1 MDEIVILLLS
11 FISQAHVYI
20 PSFNFAEPKF
30 AVIKH
35 NQPIGNNIE
44 RGANLHPP
52 AAPLAPFKKRSEEGN
67 PVTKRAAAADVESL
81 DRPNSKQAE
90 KAKIME
96 AMMNSCKNELEEYRV
111 VGSVV
116 GGASLERSHSDD
128 MSEMTMM
135 DDNLSTTSMT
145 TLGGDNASKAHA
157 SKKDSPSLR
166 IPSQLNVQR
175 VDPLENQINTRQAN
189 LIDEETIASHITNQ
203 LKPGGKLQ
211 PINQDDLSQ
220 KTYLPAGWKEFI
232 SKSKNTPF
240 WRHPDFGTTW
250 HNPGVPMPS
259 GKHPPSQNLEV
270 ERAPEPQPSGTSYDN
285 QEEDESV
292 ANGAATNLTSNDVSV
307 KESAEDEQSPEDNK
321 KDSGSTTTPCQ
332 SKQPDPSPL
341 KKPDPTPTF
350 TASHESE
357 SHLAS
362 PNTKRISEDFQKLL
376 APYESIEKS
385 VASKAL
391 SVASSRQSKAS
402 FYDDNSSKCLTQ
414 EFTIT
419 KNDEEVVDGTPSIGN
434 SVGKMDDDN
443 GSVEFDNAQDME
455 DYDEDDV
462 LNDRHNDLNS
472 LSSDHVDVDA
482 LLTQRKNDSPM
493 STIRETLNESV
504 VDASPSSVV
513 SSVDYGNVDGMSHKS
528 NDDKASERYSDID
541 GLSLNSDDGINS
553 QSSQGTFSKSA
564 IKNANTAGEAFS
576 DDDLDNDD
584 GSGDENPIF
593 ESHVD
598 DADDSDDEVETSH
611 PQSRRKRSKV
621 DRLNLSLDLR
631 DERLSDPRK
640 RKFFPPGPL
649 CSLQFLDE
657 IEDGD
662 FDTPLWRRMKRS
674 RSSLTSVKRGVR
686 IVT

>member
-1 MDEIVILLLS
+1 MPTASKQKKKPFGTSSRNESNRRNNATAPTRPGKENLTQKSTSTDAPRRDSKTPKASNLTTIGGAYGLVNDFLGMNPTRKKVHAKSKQKLMDRRDAAKKKPDPSPLKRPDPTASTQPSASLS
-11 FISQAHVYI
+11 QQPKKNKSSVKSIIASALKRGKSGRSNKGDAKFYSTAGVDNESLSDMDTAVSTPEKASPLITSPHEKPDPPTLSTAVVVARKQSRKETGEHVRHD
-20 PSFNFAEPKF
+20 PASKKRPEPKF

-90 KAKIME
+90 KAKMME

-307 KESAEDEQSPEDNK
+307 KESAEDDQSPEDNK
-321 KDSGSTTTPCQ
+321 KDGGSTTTPCQ

-362 PNTKRISEDFQKLL
+362 PNTKRISEDYQKLL

-419 KNDEEVVDGTPSIGN
+419 KNEEEVVDGTPSIGN

-455 DYDEDDV
+455 DYDEDD
-462 LNDRHNDLNS
+462 
-472 LSSDHVDVDA
+472 
-482 LLTQRKNDSPM
+482 
-493 STIRETLNESV
+493 
-504 VDASPSSVV
+504 
-513 SSVDYGNVDGMSHKS
+513 
-528 NDDKASERYSDID
+528 
-541 GLSLNSDDGINS
+541 
-553 QSSQGTFSKSA
+553 
-564 IKNANTAGEAFS
+564 
-576 DDDLDNDD
+576 
-584 GSGDENPIF
+584 
-593 ESHVD
+593 
-598 DADDSDDEVETSH
+598 
-611 PQSRRKRSKV
+611 
-621 DRLNLSLDLR
+621 
-631 DERLSDPRK
+631 
-640 RKFFPPGPL
+640 
-649 CSLQFLDE
+649 
-657 IEDGD
+657 
-662 FDTPLWRRMKRS
+662 
-674 RSSLTSVKRGVR
+674 
-686 IVT
+686 